1 MSSLHYAPLL
11 FYCFKAMF
19 QIVNNIIDMLGTD
32 GKTDGGRLDT
42 ACQQAFLIQLGMGG
56 GCRMDHQRL
65 HISHICKQGEQLQTL
80 RKFLC
85 GIDIAFDLKGKDG
98 ACSVREIAVIQ
109 LFLTTGRQGRMI
121 YLFYLWMIL

>member
-1 MSSLHYAPLL
+1 MFAILMSSLHYAPLL

-65 HISHICKQGEQLQTL
+65 HISHICEQGEQLQTL

-85 GIDIAFDLKGKDG
+85 GIDITLISKVKMEPAPFGK
-98 ACSVREIAVIQ
+98 
-109 LFLTTGRQGRMI
+109 
-121 YLFYLWMIL
+121 

>member
-1 MSSLHYAPLL
+1 MFAILMSSLHYAPLL

-56 GCRMDHQRL
+56 WMPDGSPETSHQP
-65 HISHICKQGEQLQTL
+65 HL
-80 RKFLC
+80 R
-85 GIDIAFDLKGKDG
+85 A
-98 ACSVREIAVIQ
+98 
-109 LFLTTGRQGRMI
+109 GRTAPDSP
-121 YLFYLWMIL
+121 